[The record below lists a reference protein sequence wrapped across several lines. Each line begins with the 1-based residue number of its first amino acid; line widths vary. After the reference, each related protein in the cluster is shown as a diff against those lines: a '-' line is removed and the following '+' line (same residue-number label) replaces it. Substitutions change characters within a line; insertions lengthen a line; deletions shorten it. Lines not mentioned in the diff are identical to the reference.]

1 MSVPQTQH
9 DPPGTAPRSE
19 PMPPAPRS
27 RIRLGRV
34 IACIAS
40 AAAVAVG
47 VPFLFGWVGYR
58 RSHSLTEDVFVEA
71 HIVNVAPQ
79 TVSGRIIRILA
90 DENDRVEQGQLVAE
104 IDPVPYRDKVNE
116 AQSRLETARAD
127 LARQE
132 ADLARLRKEVPI
144 RVEIARRARA
154 TAQAD
159 HTRSE
164 RALRLTRD
172 EVEKGIDEA
181 RAAVKAARAD
191 LTLAHEEYSRF
202 TSLYQQDAS
211 TQRQAQ
217 EVTRSRDAALAQVDL
232 AEARL
237 AKALAER
244 TQIEVAG
251 ATLEVARTT
260 EQRSASNVALS
271 ETGYDDIRVSELMA
285 EVKRRAVDEAR
296 RALETAENDL
306 GYARLRAPFPG
317 VVVKRYRHLGD
328 FASPGVA
335 VLSMYNPELL
345 YVEANLEETRL
356 PGVAPG
362 NPVRIDIDAFEQPFR
377 GRVVWLNKS
386 TGAKFAL
393 MPRNVVAGEFTHV
406 VQRVAVRIWI
416 EPDDRW
422 PLLRAGLAARVA
434 IAHEGDDAAWAE
446 RMARE
451 MESLE
456 MRYNAAAGGVPP
468 AAGDEPSGP
477 SGRARP

>member
-47 VPFLFGWVGYR
+47 VPFLCGWVGYR

-79 TVSGRIIRILA
+79 TVSGRIIRILV

-237 AKALAER
+237 AKALAGR

-456 MRYNAAAGGVPP
+456 IRYNAAAGGVPP
-468 AAGDEPSGP
+468 AAGDEPPGP